1 MSDVTLRCG
10 RISYT
15 NDLPV
20 YAAFDAG
27 AVAFGGELV
36 PGVPARLNEA
46 MLDGSLHCG
55 PMSSVFYAKHADA
68 FVLLGDVCIGSRCDV
83 RSIYCVSRTPPSRLA
98 GERIA
103 VTTESAT
110 GRALFDVLCRT
121 RYGFAP
127 DFFESA
133 EPLREFRE
141 RGRPCVVIGDT
152 AIDAYVAH
160 PESAYDL
167 GSLWHDATGADM
179 VYAVWAARKDF
190 LTARREQIAA
200 AARALRASLDWGLAH
215 LDAVIERA
223 QATIPRP
230 DGFYAGYYR
239 ALNFRFDDRARAGL
253 RTFLEACAACGV
265 LDRAPTPAFLDEE
278 LARA

>member
-1 MSDVTLRCG
+1 MASGSLRCG

-20 YAAFDAG
+20 YAAFDAS
-27 AVAFGGELV
+27 AVAFPGELV
-36 PGVPARLNEA
+36 PGVPARLNQA
-46 MLDGSLHCG
+46 MLDGSLQCG
-55 PMSSVFYAKHADA
+55 PMSSFFYAKHAGE
-68 FVLLGDVCIGSRCDV
+68 FVLFGDVCIGSRCDV
-83 RSIYCVSRTPPSRLA
+83 RSIYCVSHVPPSRLA
-98 GERIA
+98 GETIA

-127 DFFESA
+127 EFAESSD
-133 EPLREFRE
+133 PLREFRE

-152 AIDAYVAH
+152 AIDAYVDH
-160 PESAYDL
+160 PECAYDL

-179 VYAVWAARKDF
+179 VYAVWAARKESMA
-190 LTARREQIAA
+190 TRRDEIAA

-215 LDAVIERA
+215 LDAVIDRA
-223 QATIPRP
+223 QATISRP
-230 DGFYAGYYR
+230 AGFYAGYYR

-253 RTFLEACAACGV
+253 RAFLEACASCGL
-265 LDRAPTPAFLDEE
+265 LDVAPAPVFLDEE